1 MKQIVYISFFLLCV
15 ISCSKRYDKV
25 RLIAGD
31 SYQYWFCVNSD
42 SDVKTK
48 FYIYFDRK
56 GKKYTIEER
65 YSDKKCYLYDGG
77 DVETIPTWS
86 LVNDSVIEMGRL
98 NRKLT
103 IVNDTFLI
111 ITADEFRWVDTLY
124 KVTDPSLLKKLQE
137 VPIPLP
143 KDTKTRENQRDG
155 SPKAPMVLHLSQNST
170 GSVLVIIFRI
180 SWGRFFALQSGR
192 AERL

>member
-137 VPIPLP
+137 VPIP
-143 KDTKTRENQRDG
+143 
-155 SPKAPMVLHLSQNST
+155 
-170 GSVLVIIFRI
+170 
-180 SWGRFFALQSGR
+180 
-192 AERL
+192 